1 MSLNINLLKSPQD
14 KNIYKF
20 IRLPNELDCLLIS
33 DPDCDKSAASMSVD
47 TGDCDDPTERPG
59 LAHFLEHM
67 LFMGTKKYPDQNDY
81 ANYLNENSGYN
92 NAYTSGNHT
101 NYYLDCS
108 NEAIEGALDRFA
120 QFFIAPLLDQSCVD
134 RELNAVNSE
143 NEMCIITDSWRQYLL
158 WRMSGLK
165 TSPYSKFPVGNLKS
179 LQHPTIRDEVL
190 KFYDEKYSSNRMKLC
205 IYSKSDVGTLEQW
218 AKTYFSDIPNK
229 NYETRVFTEVP
240 FKPENMQSF
249 WKMVPIKDDDYLE
262 FVWVYEGN
270 HKHYKNDP
278 LRYLSHLI
286 GHEGENSLLSLL
298 KAEGLATELSAGAD
312 EEIHLFHHFNVR
324 IKLTPHGFEN
334 YKDVVSYTFQ
344 YLNMLKK
351 HGAQKW
357 IFEEI
362 QKTQSMK
369 FRFLEKQEPVHVAPG
384 LSNKLL
390 YYPYEDILKLGYF
403 MDNYDEQLINN
414 AINGLTLQNMRIIL
428 ISQKCEPE
436 CNLLEEWYSVKHT
449 FSPFEQYVKDYY
461 EGKHNV
467 TPKKTHRKLDLP
479 PKNIF
484 IPENFE
490 VHATAQDSLPDEP
503 KRIKEDKL
511 GDVWFKRD
519 NKFFVPK
526 ASINLFL
533 YFRDASFGHS
543 IDTYYLSNLWVKLFK
558 YHTQEL
564 VYLAGEGNIDLDFGL
579 NPQGFYFDVKGYNDT
594 ILIVLA
600 KFFEKL
606 LDFKPEE
613 LASIFKDLHYEE
625 LQTAKNFIKG
635 KPYITARNLGETFVR
650 TGNHFH
656 VDKKIETLQRLNFD
670 DFLAFHKIALQ
681 KIRFLWFFSGNL
693 RENEVLETVKKV
705 EDIFTTKR
713 PGVQV
718 NALQSHEIPEIRIVQ
733 IPDETT
739 WVYEY
744 NLRREN
750 QSEAANPNSGIFQL
764 YQVKAHSDKTRILND
779 ILDNYLREAFFDQL
793 RTNEQLGYVVY
804 SRALLFRGISQF
816 CFVIQSDVKWPF
828 YLRQRIASFI
838 EGLKEKV
845 QNVSDEDYNKYIE
858 SVKTEYLQKPLQL
871 YEEAERHWEEIKTQ
885 QYFFNRRKRYAELLA
900 DISKKDFQ
908 DHVASVLFNAP
919 RKFEVHVVS
928 ELMKDE
934 NEKLKGENTEKLQ
947 YVTSDDAFK
956 KRMALYPDFYSIQKP

>member
-467 TPKKTHRKLDLP
+467 TPKKSHRKLDLP

-693 RENEVLETVKKV
+693 RENEVLETVNKV